1 MSWVSKSFCLEAIAC
16 GLKTVEARLNIAVP
30 ASIDVGHVLKLG
42 HLRCLVKERRVY
54 EAKACNVRAMLEDV
68 GVEPLLPGCGS
79 VEDGV
84 RTYHAIDGF
93 EEGARSQGLVS
104 FFLEVLPPRSACPSA
119 EEAALSE
126 KLCALVRELDGAC
139 EDLPE
144 ALRELARE
152 LMLEREQE
160 QDEWVACIADDDSQA
175 DGHKQFARVTE
186 QPRRALQRFTQ
197 NRAHEQTVNGNDD
210 DDDDVEASGAAYRCE
225 GGREA
230 VHLAIKKLT
239 QSARKVDLEKARR
252 DIGLASAKAHSTEPA
267 PGFEAGVRAGLRRND
282 QGRPVWVVPRAGQP
296 LSMFDASF

>member
-1 MSWVSKSFCLEAIAC
+1 
-16 GLKTVEARLNIAVP
+16 LKTVEARLNVAVP

-93 EEGARSQGLVS
+93 EEGARSHGVVS

-119 EEAALSE
+119 EEAALAE

-186 QPRRALQRFTQ
+186 QLRRASQRFTQ
-197 NRAHEQTVNGNDD
+197 NRAHEQTVPGHP
-210 DDDDVEASGAAYRCE
+210 SR
-225 GGREA
+225 
-230 VHLAIKKLT
+230 
-239 QSARKVDLEKARR
+239 
-252 DIGLASAKAHSTEPA
+252 IG
-267 PGFEAGVRAGLRRND
+267 F
-282 QGRPVWVVPRAGQP
+282 
-296 LSMFDASF
+296 